1 MDITQFIFF
10 AVGCVLLLVFCRCF
24 LYLVCLYCL
33 FFVFC
38 FSIRP
43 KQKNLLSGPFPCVCL
58 YRTTRN
64 IISKQFLLNRR
75 WLPTPKKKIS
85 LFVFGTI
92 VQVICIITSPFHIRQ
107 PRARILPQN
116 VSANRNISRSNFIRV
131 IVCWCL
137 TVCLQWSFHG
147 TLVHILCCL
156 FKIPFSPLNVLTEE
170 EKHTRRRSSRLNQ
183 IFQCECLRL
192 LLVYLIFK
200 FRHTQNCRSF
210 SSCHRFQTCL
220 GSNID
225 VS

>member
-1 MDITQFIFF
+1 MFCCCFFVVVFCILFVCIVCFLFSVFRFGLNIFF
-10 AVGCVLLLVFCRCF
+10 
-24 LYLVCLYCL
+24 
-33 FFVFC
+33 
-38 FSIRP
+38 
-43 KQKNLLSGPFPCVCL
+43 LLSGPFPCVCL

-116 VSANRNISRSNFIRV
+116 VSPNRNISRSNFIRV